1 MSDFSSKSVVGLTGG
16 IATGKSTAL
25 QKFMELGWSVLSAD
39 SIVEKILATDVN
51 IQKKL
56 TDRWGEDVKEICGR
70 IDKGAVG
77 RIVFENNSERQWL
90 ESLLHPMVRS
100 KWISFVHSRPDNK
113 CMIELPL
120 LFENNLQKYF
130 TCTISMFAPH
140 QTSLDRLFARGS
152 DPDDAQC
159 RISAQMPVLQKAGLA
174 DFVLFG
180 GGENDFLDQQIKQLD
195 PCLL

>member
-56 TDRWGEDVKEICGR
+56 TGRWGEDVKEICGR

-77 RIVFENNSERQWL
+77 RIVFKNNSERQWL

-100 KWISFVHSRPDNK
+100 KWISFVHSRPDYK

-120 LFENNLQKYF
+120 LFETTCRNTLLVRFPCLHLTKRALIDYLPEAPTQTMPNAVYPLKCLCSKRLGWQTLYF
-130 TCTISMFAPH
+130 LVVEKTIS
-140 QTSLDRLFARGS
+140 
-152 DPDDAQC
+152 
-159 RISAQMPVLQKAGLA
+159 
-174 DFVLFG
+174 
-180 GGENDFLDQQIKQLD
+180 
-195 PCLL
+195 